1 MVLHG
6 AVIIEQGVKFALL
19 SVKQSVTQYTVRS
32 TRFRQA
38 VRPFFPNMPIILMS
52 QDKDGVP
59 HYYGRKD
66 IVDFLKTVPLD
77 RIPWKVY
84 HIY

>member
-38 VRPFFPNMPIILMS
+38 VRPFSLTCLLFSCPRTKMVSPTTMDARTLWN
-52 QDKDGVP
+52 
-59 HYYGRKD
+59 
-66 IVDFLKTVPLD
+66 F
-77 RIPWKVY
+77 
-84 HIY
+84 